1 MQNFTGKDLDIPK
14 SYIEL
19 LKLAGQVRRPFHS
32 QAVALISLCRMLVT
46 EFEKD
51 DTRTSDNLTTLEEC
65 VRCDSLSPEASTDL
79 RSDD

>member
-1 MQNFTGKDLDIPK
+1 M
-14 SYIEL
+14 EL

-51 DTRTSDNLTTLEEC
+51 AYRTPDNLIILEEC
-65 VRCDSLSPEASTDL
+65 VGYYSSSSEPSANA
-79 RSDD
+79 RS

>member
-1 MQNFTGKDLDIPK
+1 M
-14 SYIEL
+14 EL

-51 DTRTSDNLTTLEEC
+51 AYRTPDNLIILEEC
-65 VRCDSLSPEASTDL
+65 VGY
-79 RSDD
+79 

>member
-1 MQNFTGKDLDIPK
+1 M
-14 SYIEL
+14 EL

-51 DTRTSDNLTTLEEC
+51 AYRTPDNLVILEEC
-65 VRCDSLSPEASTDL
+65 VGYPPSSEPSADA
-79 RSDD
+79 RS